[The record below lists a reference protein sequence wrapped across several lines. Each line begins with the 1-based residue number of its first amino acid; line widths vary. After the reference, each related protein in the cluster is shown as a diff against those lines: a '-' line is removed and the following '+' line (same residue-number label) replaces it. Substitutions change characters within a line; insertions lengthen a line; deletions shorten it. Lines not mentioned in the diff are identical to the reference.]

1 MTPGVNEGVDQSL
14 SALGNGSVGPTELVL
29 PALLVQHVLDHFFV
43 FRLVHQV
50 VNLYLFF
57 LVSAP
62 RVETVHDAIFLLLGQ
77 FFVVEELVL
86 FVPVSE
92 EKRHLSALFS
102 VGFGH
107 CSLLDE
113 GAQRCQSG
121 AHAHHHVGFVLV
133 WGDAHRSCVHVAV
146 QHLFVSFG
154 VVSRRI
160 FEVMRGQPVSVP
172 SPGIRPVVVDDAQFQ
187 LVFADHFGGGGDG
200 VQARLDAR
208 YLLCQLVHLFEHVW
222 LHLDEISVGDVFLAT
237 HFLEFCGTFFGEQ
250 VFELL
255 SVFFLVDS
263 HREEVVE
270 TAGRLA
276 KGVQHFG
283 KQLVGGQS
291 VAVRV
296 DTSV

>member
-1 MTPGVNEGVDQSL
+1 MTSGINEGVDQSL
-14 SALGNGSVGPTELVL
+14 PALGNGSVGPTELVL
-29 PALLVQHVLDHFFV
+29 PALFVQHVLDHFFV

-50 VNLYLFF
+50 VNLNLFF

-62 RVETVHDAIFLLLGQ
+62 RSEEIYDAVLFLLGY
-77 FFVVEELVL
+77 FFFVEELVL
-86 FVPVSE
+86 LVPVSE
-92 EKRHLSALFS
+92 EKSHFAALFT

-121 AHAHHHVGFVLV
+121 AHAHHHIGLVLV

-146 QHLFVSFG
+146 QHLFVSYG

-187 LVFADHFGGGGDG
+187 LVFADHLGGGGDR
-200 VQARLDAR
+200 VQAGFDAR
-208 YLLCQLVHLFEHVW
+208 YLLCQLVHLGEYVW
-222 LHLDEISVGDVFLAT
+222 LHFDDICVGHVFLAA

-250 VFELL
+250 VLELL

-263 HREEVVE
+263 H
-270 TAGRLA
+270 
-276 KGVQHFG
+276 
-283 KQLVGGQS
+283 
-291 VAVRV
+291 
-296 DTSV
+296 